1 MSSDETGESS
11 ARALRQESDPRRAF
25 MLQDSRAATVCG
37 DTVHEHLLLVV
48 MQQHQH
54 VPHDVGGVLGEPPR
68 GRGQQARQTIAARRA
83 LTSKPT
89 FSDDRKRER
98 QAARQL
104 RNPKARSGLQSA
116 WAQPQGPQNHKTPN
130 IEKPRPRRPR
140 ILSQKNRKRTA
151 QRLQPWERF
160 AATQAVKHSGR
171 TSWSQKG

>member
-1 MSSDETGESS
+1 MSSGETGKSS

-25 MLQDSRAATVCG
+25 MLQDSRRATVSG
-37 DTVHEHLLLVV
+37 DTVHEHPFAHRQLQALL
-48 MQQHQH
+48 
-54 VPHDVGGVLGEPPR
+54 HDVGGDLGEPPR
-68 GRGQQARQTIAARRA
+68 GRGQQGRQTIAARRA

-89 FSDDRKRER
+89 FSDDRRHEKE
-98 QAARQL
+98 AARQL

-130 IEKPRPRRPR
+130 IVKPRPRRPR

-151 QRLQPWERF
+151 QCLKPWERL

>member
-1 MSSDETGESS
+1 MSSGETGKSS

-25 MLQDSRAATVCG
+25 MLQDSRRATVSG
-37 DTVHEHLLLVV
+37 DTVHEHPEAVQRQLQDVFD
-48 MQQHQH
+48 
-54 VPHDVGGVLGEPPR
+54 DVGGVLGEPPR

-89 FSDDRKRER
+89 FSDDRKREKE
-98 QAARQL
+98 AARQL

-130 IEKPRPRRPR
+130 IVKPRPRRPR

-151 QRLQPWERF
+151 QCLKPWERL

>member
-1 MSSDETGESS
+1 
-11 ARALRQESDPRRAF
+11 
-25 MLQDSRAATVCG
+25 MLQDSRRATVSG
-37 DTVHEHLLLVV
+37 DTVHEHPVAV
-48 MQQHQH
+48 QRRIQA
-54 VPHDVGGVLGEPPR
+54 VGHDVGGVVGEPPR

-89 FSDDRKRER
+89 FSDDRRHEKE
-98 QAARQL
+98 AARQL

-130 IEKPRPRRPR
+130 IVKPRPRRPR

-151 QRLQPWERF
+151 QCLKPWERL